1 MDQPVLVVD
10 LDGTLIHTDMLH
22 ESALKLFRDRPLDTL
37 RIPLWL
43 SRGKAVLK
51 EQLASRT
58 HVDPKTL
65 PYNTAL
71 LSWLKGQKSEGR
83 RLALCTASDRSIADG
98 IARHLDLFDEVMAS
112 DGTQNLA
119 GPQKAQ
125 ALVARFGDKGFDY
138 AGNSEADLAVW
149 AHARQAIVV
158 EAPAGLVQKAAAVS
172 TVSQVFERR
181 PTGPSAWRR
190 VLRVHQWLKNL
201 LLFVPLIAA
210 HDVYNLEAWGALVLS
225 FFWLSLCASS
235 V

>member
-71 LSWLKGQKSEGR
+71 LSWLKSQKSEGR
-83 RLALCTASDRSIADG
+83 RLVLCTASDRSIADG
-98 IARHLDLFDEVMAS
+98 IARHLELFDEVMAS
-112 DGTQNLA
+112 DGTLNLA

-149 AHARQAIVV
+149 IADPG
-158 EAPAGLVQKAAAVS
+158 EE
-172 TVSQVFERR
+172 ERR
-181 PTGPSAWRR
+181 HRA
-190 VLRVHQWLKNL
+190 
-201 LLFVPLIAA
+201 IARDGQTYA
-210 HDVYNLEAWGALVLS
+210 PHWQRWADQDLGRS
-225 FFWLSLCASS
+225 ID
-235 V
+235 

>member
-71 LSWLKGQKSEGR
+71 LSWLKSQKSEGR
-83 RLALCTASDRSIADG
+83 RLVLCTASDRSIADG
-98 IARHLDLFDEVMAS
+98 IARHVDLFDEVIAS
-112 DGTQNLA
+112 DGTLNLA

-125 ALVARFGDKGFDY
+125 ALVARFGDRGFDY
-138 AGNSEADLAVW
+138 AGNSEADLATPGKPSW
-149 AHARQAIVV
+149 WR
-158 EAPAGLVQKAAAVS
+158 PLPDWSG
-172 TVSQVFERR
+172 RR
-181 PTGPSAWRR
+181 LPSARSRR
-190 VLRVHQWLKNL
+190 CSS
-201 LLFVPLIAA
+201 AA
-210 HDVYNLEAWGALVLS
+210 PPALQPGDAY
-225 FFWLSLCASS
+225 CACTSG
-235 V
+235 

>member
-71 LSWLKGQKSEGR
+71 LSWLKSQKSEGR
-83 RLALCTASDRSIADG
+83 RLVLCTASDRSIADG

-112 DGTQNLA
+112 DGTLNLA

-158 EAPAGLVQKAAAVS
+158 EAAAFWTSPAGAS
-172 TVSQVFERR
+172 TTMACRAWAHTAR
-181 PTGPSAWRR
+181 SASE
-190 VLRVHQWLKNL
+190 
-201 LLFVPLIAA
+201 FPA
-210 HDVYNLEAWGALVLS
+210 
-225 FFWLSLCASS
+225 
-235 V
+235 